1 MLWNTR
7 NACTFLTWFFLFLHG
22 KYGKYNK
29 NSAHSCAHEYNMDAY
44 TGKLL
49 KKIHPFEN
57 LVCCFFLKK
66 KNSVDKES
74 FAEKFMSTINLLENY
89 IQEITTSG
97 SNNKKGNRPNR

>member
-57 LVCCFFLKK
+57 LLFFFLKK
-66 KNSVDKES
+66 KIQWTKKASQK
-74 FAEKFMSTINLLENY
+74 NLWALLICWKIIY
-89 IQEITTSG
+89 
-97 SNNKKGNRPNR
+97 KK